1 MRWRKRTQTWLGANR
16 SQSISGIR
24 ARIQH
29 GNAPQAL
36 SFGKMGCVLLWGKTQ
51 CTHICML
58 HACNCLSDVCVC
70 KCVNAFAARSYLS
83 VCWREICCKQ

>member
-36 SFGKMGCVLLWGKTQ
+36 SFGKMGCVLLWGKLNARIFV
-51 CTHICML
+51 CCML
-58 HACNCLSDVCVC
+58 ATVSLMFV
-70 KCVNAFAARSYLS
+70 FAN
-83 VCWREICCKQ
+83 V